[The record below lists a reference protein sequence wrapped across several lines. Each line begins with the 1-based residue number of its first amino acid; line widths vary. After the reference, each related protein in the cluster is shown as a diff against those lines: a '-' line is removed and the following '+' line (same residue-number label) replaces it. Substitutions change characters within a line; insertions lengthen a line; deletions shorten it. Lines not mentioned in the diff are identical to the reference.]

1 MAETKKGHG
10 EHTGNAAEETREA
23 AERALRGEHD
33 PVPASDLK
41 DGGHVKSH
49 AAHLE
54 APPQHLKKENAQ
66 DKPEGNLRQ
75 GSYPGGMRE
84 P

>member
-1 MAETKKGHG
+1 MANEKQHEGHV
-10 EHTGNAAEETREA
+10 AEETREA

-33 PVPASDLK
+33 ALPASELT
-41 DGGHVKSH
+41 DGGHARSH

-54 APPQHLKKENAQ
+54 IPEETPRT
-66 DKPEGNLRQ
+66 KPEGSVRDEN
-75 GSYPGGMRE
+75 YPGNRRR